1 MCLRSAW
8 LLKISISKFQAAIC
22 VSSLTLLVGRQKEQ
36 EHQACKKNWVVGY
49 WRGYLTEA
57 RCRLAYP
64 SGCHCH
70 SLSLASVKSRLVFP
84 FWYRMTR
91 VVPDKGPLNGC
102 VCVYYSHKGH
112 SRLSVLVNIGGSYWL
127 ISNCCRPD
135 LTYWQAEAIS
145 NIAHIKK
152 IPSTCCNK
160 EKDVTA
166 KCHTWSAI
174 GQLLVTSVC
183 Q

>member
-1 MCLRSAW
+1 MSVLWRCWLGGRKSKSIRPVKKLSGGVLAW
-8 LLKISISKFQAAIC
+8 LSDWSEVQTCISQRMPLPFTVSCFSKIEIGFSFLVPADPGSPGQRAI
-22 VSSLTLLVGRQKEQ
+22 K
-36 EHQACKKNWVVGY
+36 
-49 WRGYLTEA
+49 
-57 RCRLAYP
+57 
-64 SGCHCH
+64 
-70 SLSLASVKSRLVFP
+70 
-84 FWYRMTR
+84 R
-91 VVPDKGPLNGC
+91 VC

-112 SRLSVLVNIGGSYWL
+112 SCLSVSVNIGGSYWL

-152 IPSTCCNK
+152 IPLTCCNK